1 MAIAISGFRGR
12 VMIQPAVATVPPT
25 AAIALLATKWSV
37 TYKTELQDASSFE
50 ETTGGLMGANTPISR
65 YVQSMSDLEFNID
78 AYYDAVDGIIPLLKP
93 GAFVTLELFTNKGA
107 SNGVGGIPLNQF
119 EDATNQWAGAGTTR
133 KFMFNAF
140 IENLTVDT
148 EVRGVI
154 KYTLA
159 GKVSSGN
166 GIQLA

>member
-1 MAIAISGFRGR
+1 MPVAPLPPTAISGFRGR
-12 VMIQPAVATVPPT
+12 VVINKANPAVGDLP
-25 AAIALLATKWSV
+25 IYLLATKWSV

-50 ETTGGLMGANTPISR
+50 ETTGGLNGANTPISR

-78 AYYDAVDGIIPLLKP
+78 AYYDAINGIVPLLKP
-93 GAFVTLELFTNKGA
+93 GAFVQLELFTNKGTTTVGFDPLTDQYA
-107 SNGVGGIPLNQF
+107 S
-119 EDATNQWAGAGTTR
+119 AGATK

-166 GIQLA
+166 NIEMA

>member
-25 AAIALLATKWSV
+25 DPIALLATKWSV

-50 ETTGGLMGANTPISR
+50 ETTGGLLGANTPISR
-65 YVQSMSDLEFNID
+65 YVQSMSDLEFNVD
-78 AYYDAVDGIIPLLKP
+78 AYYDAVNGIVPLLKP

-107 SNGVGGIPLNQF
+107 DKGTVATNQF
-119 EDATNQWAGAGTTR
+119 LDPDNQWAGAGATR

-166 GIQLA
+166 GIVLA